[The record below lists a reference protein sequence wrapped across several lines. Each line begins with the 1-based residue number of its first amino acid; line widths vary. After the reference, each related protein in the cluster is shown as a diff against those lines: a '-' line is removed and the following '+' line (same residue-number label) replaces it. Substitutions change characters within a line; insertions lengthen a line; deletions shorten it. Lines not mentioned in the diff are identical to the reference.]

1 MPDPSQASPIH
12 EGLHEQV
19 LKVSVEMRVH
29 VSQLQVFYSEYIDLL
44 SCQSYDNSV
53 SKAKKYRIYQ
63 IIQRYPQDPFN

>member
-1 MPDPSQASPIH
+1 MPDSSQASPIH
-12 EGLHEQV
+12 EGLYEQV

-44 SCQSYDNSV
+44 SCQSYDNGV
-53 SKAKKYRIYQ
+53 SKARKYRIYQ